1 MILIQSI
8 FIFEQKKDEYFAL
21 ALCIVLAIRGS
32 YALIDQ
38 TYWNDRKRQIYF
50 GSFFGVFGA
59 NPFHVE
65 MLCVVWAL
73 NCINIQMTSLFLRLK
88 HLKWLN
94 ILMALE
100 DRISPKNIGIK
111 PDEWKKLKI
120 KINIMSHFN
129 RNTTIWLS
137 SIAGIFIGWQ
147 FYKKY
152 STYDFIVFGLIWI
165 LFYVITTLLVT
176 TTIYYTNFYI
186 FLIADLMRTKFA
198 RFEKMVNIFVE
209 LSTNDKFNH
218 HILMEKN
225 MTISFRYMNFLM
237 KEYDAYNKSWK
248 WLVTFSLVWR
258 FVIINFVAFIAIFF
272 DMPPTF
278 KLVYRSIFLSENFS
292 LFSILFQVGFIH
304 IGMHKSA
311 NRLRQVNHCCF
322 RRFHSLSFQMKVSDR
337 FDFSFFFL
345 SMMIMNIFSK
355 CCRYEDFLANP
366 YKFGQLT
373 ATGHL
378 IQLKHIFIV
387 GIK

>member
-1 MILIQSI
+1 MTLLIDQEKFYNQNAKIDWNKRYS
-8 FIFEQKKDEYFAL
+8 FTLDEYFAL

-198 RFEKMVNIFVE
+198 RFEKM
-209 LSTNDKFNH
+209 
-218 HILMEKN
+218 N
-225 MTISFRYMNFLM
+225 MML
-237 KEYDAYNKSWK
+237 
-248 WLVTFSLVWR
+248 
-258 FVIINFVAFIAIFF
+258 IINHG
-272 DMPPTF
+272 
-278 KLVYRSIFLSENFS
+278 N
-292 LFSILFQVGFIH
+292 G
-304 IGMHKSA
+304 
-311 NRLRQVNHCCF
+311 
-322 RRFHSLSFQMKVSDR
+322 
-337 FDFSFFFL
+337 
-345 SMMIMNIFSK
+345 
-355 CCRYEDFLANP
+355 
-366 YKFGQLT
+366 
-373 ATGHL
+373 
-378 IQLKHIFIV
+378 
-387 GIK
+387 